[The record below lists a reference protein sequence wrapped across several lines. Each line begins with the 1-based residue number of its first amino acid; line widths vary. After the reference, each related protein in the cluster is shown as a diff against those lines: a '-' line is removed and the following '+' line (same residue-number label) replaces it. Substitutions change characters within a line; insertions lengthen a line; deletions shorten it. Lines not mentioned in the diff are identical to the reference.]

1 MNADI
6 ICAIRKYVHATGDE
20 IFLNEYGA
28 EMLIETARLGSNP
41 GFFSE
46 DKKGKPGIHDVT
58 DPDEYN
64 TVINNN
70 TYTNLMAREKLLYA
84 ASTIESLRE
93 KKPDVCAVLAMFLF
107 GQAFSPEQ
115 KKRSFDDY
123 DPLTPGDSSLSSC
136 IQSIVAAEI
145 GYPDLALEY
154 ARAAMLMDLADVGG
168 NVKDR
173 CHIASIGGTWIVMV
187 YGIDGMRDFD
197 ETLAFKPCRLPDQP
211 SKIRFPLTYRGQIL
225 DVEMGPEGARYS
237 LREGEG
243 LMIRHED
250 EEILLSPQAPVA
262 IRQIVTWQPS

>member
-1 MNADI
+1 MHPQDDAFLEKEPWDLKKIPTENFPLLLFFHPLVTYRFQVIKQADI
-6 ICAIRKYVHATGDE
+6 
-20 IFLNEYGA
+20 F
-28 EMLIETARLGSNP
+28 
-41 GFFSE
+41 
-46 DKKGKPGIHDVT
+46 
-58 DPDEYN
+58 
-64 TVINNN
+64 
-70 TYTNLMAREKLLYA
+70 
-84 ASTIESLRE
+84 
-93 KKPDVCAVLAMFLF
+93 LAMFLF

-123 DPLTPGDSSLSSC
+123 DPLTTGDSSLSSC

-145 GYPDLALEY
+145 GYPDLALEC